1 MASSNSAGVKVMT
14 IAGRMARER
23 ERCIGMTDE
32 ERAYRAKYIKSLELA
47 PEEPITPKG
56 YYEACYNPIRRFY
69 MAPLNQV
76 EGLLSP
82 VVGAFSAKV
91 IRLVTGRILMG
102 ITGIYVGWYYFKYH
116 TATWERQSGW
126 RVLPTREAR
135 LPGTKDYK
143 GLEKRKNFATD
154 NFENSP
160 I

>member
-1 MASSNSAGVKVMT
+1 MESSNSGGVKVIT

-32 ERAYRAKYIKSLELA
+32 ERAYRARYVKSLELA
-47 PEEPITPKG
+47 PGEPITPKG
-56 YYEACYNPIRRFY
+56 YYEAYYNPIRRFY

-76 EGLLSP
+76 EKLLAP
-82 VVGAFSAKV
+82 AVGDFSARV
-91 IRLVTGRILMG
+91 IRFTTGRILMG

-116 TATWERQSGW
+116 TYTWERQSGW
-126 RVLPTREAR
+126 RICPTRDAR

-143 GLEKRKNFATD
+143 GLEKRTIFATD